1 MYAPQGLLS
10 GLYDEY
16 RTRCSITMSLQTY
29 AIEQSGRHERSTGV
43 QLPVCCPR
51 SDMHFNLGMQGVL
64 SIESRTTYSSACLL
78 FQLREIDAANLESR
92 LQPTNRTDI
101 DNTVDRVSSP
111 SILFPSPTLN
121 GRSAER
127 RRNLSTTFPL

>member
-1 MYAPQGLLS
+1 MSGQLACRDLCVVDVWTMHLIRRLQDLLS
-10 GLYDEY
+10 VD
-16 RTRCSITMSLQTY
+16 
-29 AIEQSGRHERSTGV
+29 ERSTGV

-78 FQLREIDAANLESR
+78 YQLREIDAANLESR

>member
-43 QLPVCCPR
+43 QGLVCCR
-51 SDMHFNLGMQGVL
+51 RLDDASHSQAARFVV
-64 SIESRTTYSSACLL
+64 SR
-78 FQLREIDAANLESR
+78 
-92 LQPTNRTDI
+92 
-101 DNTVDRVSSP
+101 
-111 SILFPSPTLN
+111 
-121 GRSAER
+121 
-127 RRNLSTTFPL
+127 